1 MEVKAKDVYG
11 KRASFNHEG
20 KDYVGTIFGL
30 DKVIKKSNGV
40 SKGTEDIYHVIVK
53 NPIKDELFELKLD
66 DINIL

>member
-1 MEVKAKDVYG
+1 MEVRAKDVYG
-11 KRASFNHEG
+11 KRASFKHEG

-30 DKVIKKSNGV
+30 DKVIKKSDGV

-53 NPIKDELFELKLD
+53 RPVKDELFELKLD